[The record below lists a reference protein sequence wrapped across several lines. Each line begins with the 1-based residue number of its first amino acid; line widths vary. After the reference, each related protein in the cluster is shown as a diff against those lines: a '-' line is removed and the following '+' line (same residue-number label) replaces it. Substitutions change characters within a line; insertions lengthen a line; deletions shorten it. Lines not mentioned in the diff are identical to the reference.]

1 MSAEF
6 DISMTPKAMRN
17 YRFYHKYTRFSGI
30 LEILLGIFL
39 AVFCVFTIGK
49 TQIAYTLMVGFVAA
63 FFLVIMPVGMAVRAG
78 RTVGTSKRFKAPTHY
93 VMDDEKMV
101 VSMAGDDGQD
111 ISATVSYNDIYSV
124 RETKV
129 SLLVYFTPVSA
140 NILPKDQLGDQLDVV
155 KEIFRKNMNPFTA
168 KLK

>member
-30 LEILLGIFL
+30 IEILLGLFL
-39 AVFCVFTIGK
+39 VVFGILTIGR
-49 TQIAYTLMVGFVAA
+49 TEITYTIMVCFVAS
-63 FFLVIMPVGMAVRAG
+63 FFLVIMPVSMAVRAG
-78 RTVGTSKRFKAPTHY
+78 KTVSTSKRFKAPTHY
-93 VMDDEKMV
+93 YMDDEKMV

-111 ISATVSYNDIYSV
+111 ISATVAYNDIYSV
-124 RETKV
+124 RENKV
-129 SLLVYFTPVSA
+129 SLFVYFTPVSA
-140 NILPKDQLGDQLDVV
+140 NILPKDQLGSQLDTV
-155 KEIFRKNMNPFTA
+155 KNIFKNNMKPFTT